1 MLESEDYMRFLDDA
15 RKLSLQEPYDR
26 FLGWVGC
33 LGVRACTSV
42 EGVVAA
48 NPVSGVERVVAGFA
62 VQAVSTAATSPCPLR
77 RHDLEVVAR
86 RGWRNVRWPLVLY

>member
-15 RKLSLQEPYDR
+15 LELSLQEPYDR

-33 LGVRACTSV
+33 LGVGACTSV

-48 NPVSGVERVVAGFA
+48 NPVSGVEFVVAGFA
-62 VQAVSTAATSPCPLR
+62 VQAVCTAATSHL
-77 RHDLEVVAR
+77 
-86 RGWRNVRWPLVLY
+86 VRSASATISRSLAGVGGGT